1 MEKLLI
7 GLDFGSD
14 SVRAVLV
21 TENGEQLATSVHEYA
36 RWAQG
41 KYCDPAANRFRQ
53 HPLDYL
59 EGTEAVIR
67 SVLEG
72 VDSSR
77 VAGIAID
84 TTGSTPCAV
93 DRAGTP
99 LALNPEFADDP
110 DAMFLLWK
118 DHTAIAEAAR
128 INEYAANWGGPD
140 YRLYE
145 GGIYS
150 SEWFWSK
157 ILHVLRNNVRVREAA
172 FSWVEHCDWI
182 TGELAGRTDP
192 VTMTRSRCAAG
203 HKAMWHA
210 SWGGLPSEEFL
221 RGVDPL
227 LAGLRGRLYTETM
240 TADVPVGTLSP
251 KWAARLGLSTEVVIG
266 GSALDCHFG
275 AVGAQLQPGE
285 LTVRSF
291 PAWWGWKRGSPPSAT
306 STPGSAACSDTRAK
320 YHFRRWR
327 RRLPRSPPAA
337 PALSHWTGSTDGAL
351 PTPIPTSAARSSD

>member
-36 RWAQG
+36 RWAEG
-41 KYCDPAANRFRQ
+41 KYCDPAGNRFRQ

-67 SVLEG
+67 KVLEG

-93 DRAGTP
+93 DRSGTP
-99 LALNPEFADDP
+99 LALTPEFADDP

-118 DHTAIAEAAR
+118 DHTAINEAAR
-128 INEYAANWGGPD
+128 INEYAANWGGTD
-140 YRLYE
+140 FRLYE

-157 ILHVLRNNVRVREAA
+157 ILHVLKKELSGGETALCIVNRSDSETTIDHRRFVPENSREVLGKNSSLPFCLKSHECAV
-172 FSWVEHCDWI
+172 FRWK
-182 TGELAGRTDP
+182 GE
-192 VTMTRSRCAAG
+192 
-203 HKAMWHA
+203 
-210 SWGGLPSEEFL
+210 
-221 RGVDPL
+221 
-227 LAGLRGRLYTETM
+227 
-240 TADVPVGTLSP
+240 
-251 KWAARLGLSTEVVIG
+251 
-266 GSALDCHFG
+266 
-275 AVGAQLQPGE
+275 
-285 LTVRSF
+285 
-291 PAWWGWKRGSPPSAT
+291 
-306 STPGSAACSDTRAK
+306 
-320 YHFRRWR
+320 
-327 RRLPRSPPAA
+327 
-337 PALSHWTGSTDGAL
+337 
-351 PTPIPTSAARSSD
+351 